1 MGTITYRLVSESILE
16 LHAINSGP
24 VLVCVRL
31 RRICLG
37 ARSGVRHAHCHLHI
51 GRRRSDISLGS
62 LLEEHGWLLLLIVR
76 WIDLKDWT
84 NELPLTPRGAFV
96 CRKEAQWTTKNLEV
110 RPCLLYK
117 AANVNRGVWPQHA
130 RFD

>member
-1 MGTITYRLVSESILE
+1 MLETDYFDRVGTMTYRLVSESILE

-62 LLEEHGWLLLLIVR
+62 LLEEHGWLLLLGGSM
-76 WIDLKDWT
+76 D
-84 NELPLTPRGAFV
+84 
-96 CRKEAQWTTKNLEV
+96 
-110 RPCLLYK
+110 RPEGLD
-117 AANVNRGVWPQHA
+117 Q
-130 RFD
+130 